1 MRTLVASLCLL
12 AVTWTSASAGEPAK
26 TGLLTADEIKVELAK
41 ETPEQKALRAEL
53 EALAKAGQKI
63 AFSTGTP
70 IDGKGGT
77 YLVGPDGSG
86 LKFVTG
92 KGGYPHL
99 SADGKKVVYGRN
111 GWGKPEKDEVL
122 AKLPCDPRFPTTRAD
137 RLRAREGGGVICVT
151 DIEAGSENEEVVA
164 QGTLPHYSPDG
175 RKIVYSVPFG
185 NQRTMWKPA
194 ILEVAT
200 RKETVLDRVQ
210 QVTMFA
216 CFTPDGRQL
225 LFSNCGAAQCAN
237 LNAEGTGLAEP
248 LKMTRLGVSPDGGC
262 NLEVSKDGKW
272 VCWVVDTY
280 GEAGGWLHCAAFADG
295 KASNSRKLELG
306 WNDNSVNYYP
316 DFSPD
321 SKYLVY
327 SHAENQPGVASYS
340 IQSRQD
346 LYVTRFPDCKA
357 TVRITWTNA
366 SCSHPHWWGPA
377 AK

>member
-1 MRTLVASLCLL
+1 VLIPIAFAMTLTPAL
-12 AVTWTSASAGEPAK
+12 AGEAAK
-26 TGLLTADEIKVELAK
+26 IVPPTVEEVKAELAK

-53 EALAKAGQKI
+53 EVLSKAGQQI
-63 AFSTGTP
+63 VFNGP
-70 IDGKGGT
+70 GGICI
-77 YLVGPDGSG
+77 VKPDGSDM
-86 LKFVTG
+86 KSIAITPAVSPA
-92 KGGYPHL
+92 YPHM
-99 SADGKKVVYGRN
+99 SPDGTKVVYFRFGSG
-111 GWGKPEKDEVL
+111 GWGKPEKDDVL
-122 AKLPCDPRFPTTRAD
+122 TKLPADPRFPHTNPN
-137 RLRAREGGGVICVT
+137 RLRAREGGSVVCVV
-151 DIEAGSENEEVVA
+151 DAKGGEETVLA
-164 QGTLPHYSPDG
+164 SGWLPHWSPDG
-175 RKIVYSVPFG
+175 KKIVYTVPFG

-216 CFTPDGRQL
+216 CFTPDGKQL

-237 LNAEGTGLAEP
+237 LNAEGTGPAEP
-248 LKMTRLGVSPDGGC
+248 LKMTKLGVSPDGGC

-280 GEAGGWLHCAAFADG
+280 GEAGGWLHYAAFADG

-306 WNDNSVNYYP
+306 WKDNSVNYYP

-366 SCSHPHWWGPA
+366 AAAHPHWWGPA